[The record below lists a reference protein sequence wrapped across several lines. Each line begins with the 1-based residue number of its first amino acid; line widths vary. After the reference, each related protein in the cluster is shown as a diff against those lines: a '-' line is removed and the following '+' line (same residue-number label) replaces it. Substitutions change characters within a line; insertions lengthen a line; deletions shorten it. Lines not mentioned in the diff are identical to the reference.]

1 MDIRK
6 IVSNESEESINKK
19 NWRFIMKLQ
28 THKMIVSLDA
38 HSSHLDKFKDFFEK
52 LDDEGRTIEK
62 LSRQGIEEYQLNA
75 INSTLSHIW
84 NQNEY
89 YKSKLT
95 EAGFTEPK
103 IESLEQLSS
112 VPLLNKDVIRGDK
125 QKILCVDSKE
135 IGQVHLT
142 SGTSGK
148 PIYTSY
154 TLADQ
159 YVYDLLPKYI
169 ELFKESDIDTAAIAL
184 PYEFALPGLG
194 FQRLFQF
201 AFGTAVLSLGKGG
214 YMAPV
219 DKSLELMK
227 EFKANVLATT
237 PSYAALLA
245 EESEN
250 LGIKIGDDIQLKKI
264 YLTGEGCSNTF
275 RERLE
280 KMWGCEVSFFYGST
294 ECGVVAVECSE
305 HKGYHVTEG
314 HVKVEIIDPVSKT
327 PLPYGKT
334 GEIIATTLLR
344 EGMPMVRYR
353 TGDIGYLLESK
364 CNCGI
369 TMDVLHLRGRME
381 SMLHLDGDDYSPFM
395 LEHFLMEIPDV
406 GMWYH
411 FKLDQGV
418 LKIEAEPYK
427 TTLSDIE
434 LAAKIRKHM
443 TERLGIDCLVE
454 IRHDIP
460 RTFGK
465 AIRVFN

>member
-1 MDIRK
+1 
-6 IVSNESEESINKK
+6 
-19 NWRFIMKLQ
+19 MKLQ
-28 THKMIVSLDA
+28 THKMKVSMDD
-38 HSSHLDKFKDFFEK
+38 HSSHLEPFINFFKK
-52 LDDEGRTIEK
+52 LDDEGQTIEK
-62 LSRQGIEEYQLNA
+62 LPRQRVEDYQLKA
-75 INSTLSHIW
+75 INATLSHIW
-84 NQNEY
+84 HHNTY
-89 YKSKLT
+89 YRSKLE
-95 EAGFTEPK
+95 EAGFTEPS
-103 IESLEQLSS
+103 IESLANLPL
-112 VPLLNKDVIRGDK
+112 VPLLNKNVIRGDK
-125 QKILCVDSKE
+125 QKILCVPPKE

-148 PIYTSY
+148 PIYTAY

-159 YVYDLLPKYI
+159 YVYDLLPKYL
-169 ELFKESDIDTAAIAL
+169 ELFKETDVDVAAIAL

-227 EFKANVLATT
+227 EFQATVLATT

-245 EESEN
+245 EESERV
-250 LGIKIGDDIQLKKI
+250 GIQIGEDIRLKKI
-264 YLTGEGCSNTF
+264 LLTGEGCSNAF

-280 KMWGCEVSFFYGST
+280 NMWGCEVSFFYGST
-294 ECGVVAVECSE
+294 ECGVVAVECRE
-305 HKGYHVTEG
+305 HRGYHVMEG
-314 HVKVEIIDPVSKT
+314 HVKVEIIDPVTEK

-334 GEIIATTLLR
+334 GEIIVTTLLR

-353 TGDIGYLLESK
+353 SGDIGYLLKSK
-364 CNCGI
+364 CACGI

-381 SMLHLDGDDYSPFM
+381 NMLHLGGEDYSPFM
-395 LEHFLMEIPDV
+395 IEHFLMEIPDV

-411 FKLDQGV
+411 FKLGQDV
-418 LKIEAEPYK
+418 FKIEAEPYR
-427 TTLSDIE
+427 TE
-434 LAAKIRKHM
+434 LTDEQLATKIRNHM
-443 TERLGIDCLVE
+443 TDRLGISCEVE

-465 AIRVFN
+465 AIRIIQ